1 LLRAYRGLPFLLSL
15 EGADSFESI
24 RDSAPQVPVM
34 DEAWFDF
41 SLLTDAGFRLLR
53 YAPGDRIFVQD
64 DEGSCLYVVRSG
76 KVNIT
81 TYGTVLE
88 SVGPNGVFGEM
99 ALIDGSPRSAT
110 AIAAEASEVAPI
122 DQAAFTHL
130 VRHDPEFALRVMRI
144 LAGRIRQMNASL

>member
-1 LLRAYRGLPFLLSL
+1 
-15 EGADSFESI
+15 
-24 RDSAPQVPVM
+24 
-34 DEAWFDF
+34 
-41 SLLTDAGFRLLR
+41 
-53 YAPGDRIFVQD
+53 
-64 DEGSCLYVVRSG
+64 
-76 KVNIT
+76 
-81 TYGTVLE
+81 
-88 SVGPNGVFGEM
+88 VFGEM